1 MTDHGLPSIEREV
14 PTAEEAIHA
23 PAHASIATYA
33 IIGVILT
40 IVTGFEVAAVY
51 VKFFKSVLVPLLL
64 VLSALKFS
72 LVVLFFMH
80 LRYDRKTLSV
90 LFVGPLTI
98 AIALVIALMTL
109 PGAFLVFGR

>member
-1 MTDHGLPSIEREV
+1 MTDHLPPIEREV
-14 PTAEEAIHA
+14 PTAEEDLHA
-23 PAHASIATYA
+23 PAHASVSTYLL
-33 IIGVILT
+33 IGVILT
-40 IVTGFEVAAVY
+40 AVTGFEIAAVY
-51 VKFFKSVLVPLLL
+51 VKFFRPVLVPLLL
-64 VLSALKFS
+64 VLSAIKFS

-109 PGAFLVFGR
+109 PGAFLLFSR